1 MDKEI
6 VMHRYIAVQR
16 TGTEKIAKGAKVAF
30 ESERE
35 VEESTGFS
43 FRKEI
48 ANACREQ
55 LGVDIAQNEEATV
68 GTTFD
73 VYSEAKYAEIRE
85 KEEAEAE
92 KRREKEAAEEEKR
105 QLREAEKRRKEL
117 EKAESAE
124 KKRNSRGSSS
134 ARNKSKKQKTIF
146 GGFSLKDWRK
156 LLKFIIG
163 VVVVVWFVVTYLKDC
178 SFDSVVEDIKGK
190 AEEVIKPASS
200 TQKKKTTTKRKSTT
214 TTKKSSSAAN
224 KSTSSTKK
232 KSTSTQKKSTSTKRK
247 TTTKKKRKT
256 SSSKE

>member
-1 MDKEI
+1 MDKET

-16 TGTEKIAKGAKVAF
+16 TGTDKIAKGAKVAF

-48 ANACREQ
+48 ASACREQ

-73 VYSEAKYAEIRE
+73 VYSEAKYAELRE

-105 QLREAEKRRKEL
+105 QLREAEKRLKEM
-117 EKAESAE
+117 EKAEAAE

-156 LLKFIIG
+156 LFKFIIG
-163 VVVVVWFVVTYLKDC
+163 VVVVVWFIFTYLKDC
-178 SFDSVVEDIKGK
+178 SFDSIVEDIKNK
-190 AEEVIKPASS
+190 AEEVVKPTSS
-200 TQKKKTTTKRKSTT
+200 TQKKTTTTKRKSTT
-214 TTKKSSSAAN
+214 TTKKGSAAAN

>member
-1 MDKEI
+1 MDKET

-16 TGTEKIAKGAKVAF
+16 TGTDKIAKGAKVAF

-55 LGVDIAQNEEATV
+55 LGVEIAQNEEATV

-73 VYSEAKYAEIRE
+73 VYSEVKYAERRE
-85 KEEAEAE
+85 KEEVEAE
-92 KRREKEAAEEEKR
+92 KRREKEVAEEEKR
-105 QLREAEKRRKEL
+105 QLKEAEKRRKEL
-117 EKAESAE
+117 EKAEAAE
-124 KKRNSRGSSS
+124 KKRKTYGRSTTRS
-134 ARNKSKKQKTIF
+134 KSKKQKTIL
-146 GGFSLKDWRK
+146 GGFSLRDWKK

-163 VVVVVWFVVTYLKDC
+163 VVVVVWFIFTYLKDC

-200 TQKKKTTTKRKSTT
+200 TQKKTTTTKRKTTT

-232 KSTSTQKKSTSTKRK
+232 KSTTTKKKSTSTKRK
-247 TTTKKKRKT
+247 TTTKKRRKT
-256 SSSKE
+256 SSSRE